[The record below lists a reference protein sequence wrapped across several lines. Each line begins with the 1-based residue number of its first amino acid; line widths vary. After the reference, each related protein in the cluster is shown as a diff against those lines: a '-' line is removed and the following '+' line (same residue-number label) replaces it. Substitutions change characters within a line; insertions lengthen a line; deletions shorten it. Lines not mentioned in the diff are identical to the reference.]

1 MEAAARGENGA
12 GKIGSQS
19 EFTLLSVTAVTAIT
33 AGYGNRNTAVSSLNS
48 NKFRK

>member
-1 MEAAARGENGA
+1 MEAAARDKNGA

-33 AGYGNRNTAVSSLNS
+33 AGNTAVSL